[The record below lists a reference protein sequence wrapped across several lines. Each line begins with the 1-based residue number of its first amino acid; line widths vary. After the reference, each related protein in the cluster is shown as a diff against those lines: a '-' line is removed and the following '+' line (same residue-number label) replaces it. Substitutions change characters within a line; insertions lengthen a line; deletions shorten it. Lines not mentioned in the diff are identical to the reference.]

1 MEIYA
6 PEFLIPELGVAIP
19 ALLAVIG
26 VFTAIT
32 LAAMAEAEAAGAT
45 FPWAEWPL
53 PEAAVPP
60 EEVELRRAA

>member
-1 MEIYA
+1 MEIFT

-19 ALLAVIG
+19 VLLAVAG
-26 VFTAIT
+26 VFTAIA
-32 LAAMAEAEAAGAT
+32 LASMAEEESAGAV

-53 PEAAVPP
+53 PGEAAPP